1 MDYIA
6 DNYLSPKGITSKKA
20 DAFYAIYQQL
30 GLLWELL
37 GSQCKHRDG
46 YRKQDHKLLCKIC
59 GKMKEAKESYYLLPA
74 TGEKVIGRMVKP
86 REDKFRR
93 ISKKQAEILNDTIKF
108 HGARL
113 HVSVFNG
120 YTDKWDKIGKEINV
134 AADRMVI
141 LKEDRLIFE
150 ASKYIASMRIESVK
164 KQKPIYGGFVWEL
177 PKRILKRMPIILSC
191 DRYGKLVEIE
201 LLK

>member
-1 MDYIA
+1 LRIH
-6 DNYLSPKGITSKKA
+6 K
-20 DAFYAIYQQL
+20 
-30 GLLWELL
+30 
-37 GSQCKHRDG
+37 DG
-46 YRKQDHKLLCKIC
+46 
-59 GKMKEAKESYYLLPA
+59 AK
-74 TGEKVIGRMVKP
+74 
-86 REDKFRR
+86 
-93 ISKKQAEILNDTIKF
+93 
-108 HGARL
+108 L

-120 YTDKWDKIGKEINV
+120 YTSKWDKIGKEINV

-150 ASKYIASMRIESVK
+150 ASKYIASLRIKSVK

-177 PKRILKRMPIILSC
+177 PKRILKRMPIILSY